1 MVFSCLTFC
10 TDYNGLPVL
19 PHCCRWQNFRSFSW
33 LHSIP
38 LYISGTASDPSF
50 LNGNMGG
57 LPLSPH
63 NPFSKHNRQGLGF
76 SRAGHRLSLPCFFFP
91 CSVADKVA
99 HLMGVNFR
107 ELQKGI
113 TRPQVKVSNKFVQ
126 EGQNMEQCQNPIGAL
141 GKTVYDKM
149 FKWLVVRINKT
160 LDAKMQREFCTGT
173 LDAAGFE
180 IFEGYLASLCRSHPP
195 LIRTF
200 SPGFSRFS
208 PSTWGQP
215 ISVCSWPPASGLQ
228 KVPSSCIGA
237 KSQQVE

>member
-1 MVFSCLTFC
+1 
-10 TDYNGLPVL
+10 
-19 PHCCRWQNFRSFSW
+19 
-33 LHSIP
+33 
-38 LYISGTASDPSF
+38 
-50 LNGNMGG
+50 MGG

-141 GKTVYDKM
+141 GKTV
-149 FKWLVVRINKT
+149 
-160 LDAKMQREFCTGT
+160 
-173 LDAAGFE
+173 
-180 IFEGYLASLCRSHPP
+180 
-195 LIRTF
+195 
-200 SPGFSRFS
+200 
-208 PSTWGQP
+208 
-215 ISVCSWPPASGLQ
+215 
-228 KVPSSCIGA
+228 
-237 KSQQVE
+237 